1 MSNTIDLFWVTTHNL
16 RDVDISFTKN
26 SLTVI
31 TGVSWSGKSSLA
43 FTTLC
48 NEGQRRYLES
58 LSTYA
63 RMFIGGMSEEAK
75 VKEIRGLTPT
85 ISIEQKTVA
94 HNPRSTVGTITEIYD
109 FYRLLFLTLGVR
121 VCPHD
126 GTPMTKKTHQDVMEY
141 LKKQKKWMRVG
152 ICSQIRQKFETPLDL
167 RDFVG
172 QKWFVR
178 YLVDNH
184 VYNLSDALPEK
195 ISEAWIVVDRVE
207 LDPDD
212 VTQADRL
219 SQSISTAFEHGEDVV
234 GIYIF
239 DEGWTSTKDKA
250 QKTKWKNFSQ
260 NSIEIFSR
268 TFRCPLCGN
277 VPETLTLSHFSFNSP
292 TGACPDCHGLGSLLN
307 FTEDSTID
315 PDKTLENG
323 CVMPWTPD
331 SYYYFVLQWA
341 CKHHKIPVNVPYK
354 NLTDKHK
361 EIILN
366 GSEQRL
372 SLSTPQMQ
380 KPWNAKYPGVIPYL
394 NRVYHDP
401 DTSESL
407 HEKIDPFV
415 VSSTCST
422 CSGYRVG
429 EAARSVLIWT
439 QVQGTKYKVQKE
451 GLNNKKD
458 SSIEHS
464 TLNIPHWMNIG
475 QIAELSVEQ
484 SIDFFDT
491 LTLDKESTK
500 IADNILKNVLD
511 RLKFLKGVGLGYMT
525 LARRSNTLSGGE
537 SQRIRLATQVGT
549 RLEWITYVL
558 DEPSIGLHPRDSRLL
573 LDNLRELVNLWNTVI
588 VVEHDEDIMGNADQ
602 IVDIWPGAGVHG
614 GTIVFQWTYP
624 QLLKSDT
631 STARFLRGEDEIRI
645 PELAKKPTRF
655 LELKGAT
662 ENNLKNVS
670 VKIPLEALTVVTGV
684 SGSGKSS
691 LINHT
696 LAPVMHNLMARTR
709 DAHGSFKSITGHE
722 NLDKVVIIDQM
733 PIGKTP
739 RSNPAT
745 YTGVFTDIRDVFAQ
759 TLEARA
765 RGYKAG
771 HFSFNTK
778 QGRCDACEGDG
789 VRRIQMHF
797 LPDVHVTCES
807 CGGTRYN
814 HLVREIHFHDKSIAD
829 ILAMTVEDAVVFFDK
844 FPKIKHKLQTLFEVG
859 LGYITLGQS
868 ALTLSGGESQRIK
881 LATELA
887 RKSTGKTLYIM
898 DEPTTGLHFSDIQK
912 LMSIV
917 SSLVEKKNTVLIIEH
932 HLDVIANA
940 HYIIDMGPEG
950 GERGGNLL
958 YEWPRDGLLTVK
970 NSYTAD
976 CLAKYFS
983 HKEKIKKKK

>member
-75 VKEIRGLTPT
+75 VKEIRWLTPT

-126 GTPMTKKTHQDVMEY
+126 GTPMTKRTHQDVMEY
-141 LKKQKKWMRVG
+141 LRKQKKWTRVG
-152 ICSQIRQKFETPLDL
+152 ICSQIRQKFETTLDL
-167 RDFVG
+167 REFVG

-195 ISEAWIVVDRVE
+195 VSDPWIVVDRVE
-207 LDPDD
+207 LDPEDA
-212 VTQADRL
+212 TQADRL

-239 DEGWTSTKDKA
+239 DEEKQKA
-250 QKTKWKNFSQ
+250 KSKKQ
-260 NSIEIFSR
+260 NDRIEIFSR

-315 PDKTLENG
+315 PDKTVENG
-323 CVMPWTPD
+323 CVMPWSQD
-331 SYYYFVLQWA
+331 SYYYFVLQGA
-341 CKHHKIPVNVPYK
+341 CRHHRIPLDVPYK
-354 NLTDKHK
+354 KLSEAHK
-361 EIILN
+361 NIILH
-366 GSEQRL
+366 GSEDKL

-429 EAARSVLIWT
+429 DAARSVLIEWR
-439 QVQGTKYKVQKE
+439 
-451 GLNNKKD
+451 
-458 SSIEHS
+458 H
-464 TLNIPHWMNIG
+464 IG
-475 QIAELSVEQ
+475 QVAELSVEQ

-500 IADNILKNVLD
+500 IAGNILKNVRD

-573 LDNLRELVNLWNTVI
+573 LDNLRELVNLGNTVI
-588 VVEHDEDIMGNADQ
+588 VVEHDEDIMGDADQ
-602 IVDIWPGAGVHG
+602 IIDIGPWAGVHG

-645 PELAKKPTRF
+645 PELTKKPTRF

-691 LINHT
+691 LINRT

-709 DAHGSFKSITGHE
+709 DAHGPFRSISGHE
-722 NLDKVVIIDQM
+722 HLDKVVIIDQM

-829 ILAMTVEDAVVFFDK
+829 VLAMTVEDAVVFFDK
-844 FPKIKHKLQTLFEVG
+844 FPKIKHKLQTLLEVG

-950 GERGGNLL
+950 GERGGHLL
-958 YEWPRDGLLTVK
+958 YEWPRQGLLSVK
-970 NSYTAD
+970 WSFTAE
-976 CLAKYFS
+976 CLQNYLT
-983 HKEKIKKKK
+983 HKEKIKKKR

>member
-26 SLTVI
+26 SLTVL

-109 FYRLLFLTLGVR
+109 FYRLMFLSLGTR

-126 GTPMTKKTHQDVMEY
+126 GSSMEKRTHKDVMDY
-141 LKKQKKWMRVG
+141 LKKEKNGTRVG
-152 ICSQIRQKFETPLDL
+152 ICAQIRKTFETSIEL

-195 ISEAWIVVDRVE
+195 ISDPWIIVDRVE
-207 LDPDD
+207 IDNTDA
-212 VTQADRL
+212 TQIDRL

-234 GIYIF
+234 GIYHF
-239 DEGWTSTKDKA
+239 DEEKKKKKSV
-250 QKTKWKNFSQ
+250 
-260 NSIEIFSR
+260 EVFSR
-268 TFRCPLCGN
+268 AFRCPLCGY
-277 VPETLTLSHFSFNSP
+277 VPEVLTLSHFSFNSP
-292 TGACPDCHGLGSLLN
+292 TGACPTCHGLGSLLN
-307 FTEDSTID
+307 FTEDSVID
-315 PDKTLENG
+315 PNKNIDEG

-331 SYYYFVLQWA
+331 SYYYFVLQGA
-341 CKHHKIPVNVPYK
+341 CKFHKIPTKTLYK
-354 NLTDKHK
+354 DLTDKQK
-361 EIILN
+361 NIILN
-366 GSEQRL
+366 GSEERL

-380 KPWNAKYPGVIPYL
+380 KPWNAKYPGIIPYL

-401 DTSESL
+401 DTSEAL

-422 CSGYRVG
+422 CQGYRVG
-429 EAARSVLIWT
+429 EAARNSFIW
-439 QVQGTKYKVQKE
+439 GK
-451 GLNNKKD
+451 
-458 SSIEHS
+458 H
-464 TLNIPHWMNIG
+464 IG
-475 QIAELSVEQ
+475 QLAELSVEK
-484 SIDFFDT
+484 SIDFFEN
-491 LTLDKESTK
+491 LSLGKEDTK
-500 IADNILKNVLD
+500 IAGNVMKNVRD

-549 RLEWITYVL
+549 RLEGITYVL

-573 LDNLRELVNLWNTVI
+573 IDNLRELVNLGNTVI
-588 VVEHDEDIMGNADQ
+588 VVEHDEDIMGTADQ
-602 IVDIWPGAGVHG
+602 IVDIGPWAGVHG
-614 GTIVFQWTYP
+614 GTIVFQGTYKE
-624 QLLKSDT
+624 LLKSGT
-631 STARFLRGEDEIRI
+631 QTAKFLRGEEEIKI
-645 PELAKKPTRF
+645 PELKKKPSKF
-655 LELKGAT
+655 IELRGAT
-662 ENNLKNVS
+662 ENNLENIS
-670 VKIPLEALTVVTGV
+670 VDIPLEALTVVTGV

-691 LINHT
+691 LINRT
-696 LAPVMHNLMARTR
+696 FAPVMRNLLHGTR
-709 DAHGSFKSITGHE
+709 DAHGHLKSITGDEH
-722 NLDKVVIIDQM
+722 LDKVVIIDQM

-745 YTGVFTDIRDVFAQ
+745 YTGVFTDVRDVFAQ
-759 TLEARA
+759 TLESRA
-765 RGYKAG
+765 RGYGPG

-814 HLVREIHFHDKSIAD
+814 HLVREVHFHDKSISD
-829 ILAMTVEDAVVFFDK
+829 VLAMTVEDAVVFFDK
-844 FPKIKHKLQTLFEVG
+844 FPKIKHKLQTILEVG

-868 ALTLSGGESQRIK
+868 ALTLSGGESQRVK

-917 SSLVEKKNTVLIIEH
+917 STLVEKNNTVVIIEH

-950 GERGGNLL
+950 GERGGKLL
-958 YEWPRDGLLTVK
+958 YQGPRDGLLTVK
-970 NSYTAD
+970 GSYTAD
-976 CLAKYFS
+976 CLKDFMD
-983 HKEKIKKKK
+983 HKKSLKTKKK

>member
-1 MSNTIDLFWVTTHNL
+1 MSNTIDLSWVTTHNL

-126 GTPMTKKTHQDVMEY
+126 GTPMTKRTHQDVMDY
-141 LKKQKKWMRVG
+141 LRTQKTGTRVG
-152 ICSQIRQKFETPLDL
+152 ICSQIRQKFESPLDL
-167 RDFVG
+167 REFVG

-184 VYNLSDALPEK
+184 VYNLSDALPEE
-195 ISEAWIVVDRVE
+195 ISDPWIVVDRVE
-207 LDPDD
+207 LDPEDA
-212 VTQADRL
+212 TQADRL

-239 DEGWTSTKDKA
+239 DEGWTSTKDKV
-250 QKTKWKNFSQ
+250 QKTKWKNLSQ

-315 PDKTLENG
+315 PDKTVENG
-323 CVMPWTPD
+323 CVMPWSQD
-331 SYYYFVLQWA
+331 SYYYFVLQGA
-341 CKHHKIPVNVPYK
+341 CRHHRIPLDVTYK
-354 NLTDKHK
+354 KLSEAHK
-361 EIILN
+361 NIILH
-366 GSEQRL
+366 GSEAKL

-422 CSGYRVG
+422 CHGYRVG
-429 EAARSVLIWT
+429 DAARSVLIEWR
-439 QVQGTKYKVQKE
+439 
-451 GLNNKKD
+451 
-458 SSIEHS
+458 H
-464 TLNIPHWMNIG
+464 IG
-475 QIAELSVEQ
+475 QVAELSVEQ

-500 IADNILKNVLD
+500 IAGNILKNVRD

-573 LDNLRELVNLWNTVI
+573 LDNLRELVNLGNTVI
-588 VVEHDEDIMGNADQ
+588 VVEHDEDIMGNADE
-602 IVDIWPGAGVHG
+602 IIDIGPWAGVHG
-614 GTIVFQWTYP
+614 GTVVFQWTYA

-691 LINHT
+691 LINRT

-709 DAHGSFKSITGHE
+709 DTHGPFKSISGHE
-722 NLDKVVIIDQM
+722 HLDKVVIIDQM

-958 YEWPRDGLLTVK
+958 YEWPREGLLSVK
-970 NSYTAD
+970 WSYTAD
-976 CLAKYFS
+976 CLKQFID
-983 HKEKIKKKK
+983 HKKSLKKKK